1 MITDTKP
8 LSDQP
13 IPREFMERAAALRS
27 AVIWQSNAANEIIA
41 RALMAEHGSGAIA
54 PECSCL
60 EILGEDPAC
69 PVHGRGTKW
78 ALGNPDIAEL
88 AGRSAVLTEWTNRL
102 QAICEKHG
110 ALGGDNRLDFIERT
124 LDAKDALL
132 REAAEA
138 LAPFIPLA
146 DEIDQLGHEPGSTC
160 LHRLKSDD
168 LRRARS
174 LLLKLTE
181 ATKP

>member
-8 LSDQP
+8 LSARL
-13 IPREFMERAAALRS
+13 REQ
-27 AVIWQSNAANEIIA
+27 VPYQ
-41 RALMAEHGSGAIA
+41 GKSGAA
-54 PECSCL
+54 FLCHEAA
-60 EILGEDPAC
+60 DA
-69 PVHGRGTKW
+69 
-78 ALGNPDIAEL
+78 
-88 AGRSAVLTEWTNRL
+88 
-102 QAICEKHG
+102 
-110 ALGGDNRLDFIERT
+110 

-160 LHRLKSDD
+160 LHRLKADD

>member
-1 MITDTKP
+1 MTTDTKP
-8 LSDQP
+8 LA
-13 IPREFMERAAALRS
+13 ERLRAWPKQAPTAKELVAAI
-27 AVIWQSNAANEIIA
+27 VEDCIEAADA
-41 RALMAEHGSGAIA
+41 
-54 PECSCL
+54 
-60 EILGEDPAC
+60 
-69 PVHGRGTKW
+69 
-78 ALGNPDIAEL
+78 
-88 AGRSAVLTEWTNRL
+88 
-102 QAICEKHG
+102 
-110 ALGGDNRLDFIERT
+110 

-160 LHRLKSDD
+160 LHRLKADD

-181 ATKP
+181 AIKL